1 MLGLRY
7 DSEPARELAA
17 GIAERMRDEAYLAS
31 AGLAAEKG
39 GFPLFDA
46 DAYLRSGSR
55 GRLPEPVRQ
64 AITRNGLRNSHL
76 LSIAPT
82 GTITLA
88 FADNASNGIEPA
100 FSWTYHRKKRMP
112 DNSYRSYEV
121 ADHAWRLYRHTGA
134 DMDQLPDAFARR
146 RCRCRRST
154 MRRMLEAVQPYI
166 DTSISETVN
175 VPEDYL
181 YEAFRNL
188 YLEAWKA
195 GLKGLATVPAEQ
207 RARCG
212 AVGQHAGRPG
222 CNGGGGGNGGGG
234 RPAGA
239 AVRQP
244 PRGDL
249 EVTSKLDYMTYEG
262 HKTVYLTVNFMRVSG
277 VLDGMP
283 VEIERPIEFFMPAGQ
298 RSEGGA
304 TDHVDHAPAWSMS
317 RRAPEGR

>member
-1 MLGLRY
+1 MHATYDHAEPGILFLSRINADNNLYYCETIEATNPCAEQPLPSYGCCCLGSINLTHFVRQPFTPDSKFDFDAFAEVVRVSTRMLDNVLDVTFWPLPEQQAEAQAKRRVGLGFLGLGSALVMLGLRY

-46 DAYLRSGSR
+46 DAYLRSGFAS
-55 GRLPEPVRQ
+55 RLPEPVRQ

-134 DMDQLPDAFARR
+134 TWTSF
-146 RCRCRRST
+146 
-154 MRRMLEAVQPYI
+154 RMP
-166 DTSISETVN
+166 S
-175 VPEDYL
+175 
-181 YEAFRNL
+181 
-188 YLEAWKA
+188 
-195 GLKGLATVPAEQ
+195 
-207 RARCG
+207 
-212 AVGQHAGRPG
+212 
-222 CNGGGGGNGGGG
+222 
-234 RPAGA
+234 
-239 AVRQP
+239 
-244 PRGDL
+244 
-249 EVTSKLDYMTYEG
+249 
-262 HKTVYLTVNFMRVSG
+262 
-277 VLDGMP
+277 
-283 VEIERPIEFFMPAGQ
+283 
-298 RSEGGA
+298 
-304 TDHVDHAPAWSMS
+304 
-317 RRAPEGR
+317 